1 MLQVDGLQ
9 EDDEDEDD
17 DDDDADEEEEDDDD
31 CEQSSEPIAAASSY
45 LQAVCLGCRQES
57 WLAKN
62 VACNICREKLGV
74 NFYGRNIQFDCNS
87 CKTYLNKRIRC
98 SNCNEDEWKY

>member
-9 EDDEDEDD
+9 EDDEVDDD
-17 DDDDADEEEEDDDD
+17 DDDDADEDEEDDDN

-45 LQAVCLGCRQES
+45 ILLCLGCRQES
-57 WLAKN
+57 WLEKN
-62 VACNICREKLGV
+62 VECNICREKLEV

-98 SNCNEDEWKY
+98 SNCKKDEWKY